1 MNMNINS
8 CDILRSVLVRVV
20 WPLHPAEAG
29 GDGDLALGPL
39 GPLLPRLLSV
49 LGPAA
54 RRAAQPRGEGRAV
67 LARAGRQLRGEGR
80 AAAAADPGSVERV
93 LYHRK
98 HTSGPLLTIC
108 GLKVLPI
115 STTDLQTIRI
125 FT

>member
-1 MNMNINS
+1 MMNMNINTYN
-8 CDILRSVLVRVV
+8 IVRSVLVRVV
-20 WPLHPAEAG
+20 RPLHPAEAG

-80 AAAAADPGSVERV
+80 AAAAQPGSVKRV

-98 HTSGPLLTIC
+98 HTSGPLISIC

>member
-1 MNMNINS
+1 M
-8 CDILRSVLVRVV
+8 CTYDILWSVLVGVV
-20 WPLHPAEAG
+20 RPLHPAEAG

-39 GPLLPRLLSV
+39 GPLLPRLLPR

-54 RRAAQPRGEGRAV
+54 RRAPQPRGEGRAV

-80 AAAAADPGSVERV
+80 AAAAQPGRVERV

-98 HTSGPLLTIC
+98 HTSGPLLSIC
-108 GLKVLPI
+108 GLNTLPI
-115 STTDLQTIRI
+115 PQVCLQAIRI